1 MTSSAESPRSTRRAL
16 RFLLVIAVVAG
27 VAAGAAHLFAL
38 WEFDRAT
45 RPGPVTSRLA
55 AARVALVIEPWNRG
69 FAVRVVTL
77 RALQLF
83 EDAEIDPA
91 YFLLLPSTQ
100 VVSGDPFLKQVYQQ
114 VLAVKRV
121 TDSRKSHVQHGHE
134 TSTGALPLGGYQP

>member
-1 MTSSAESPRSTRRAL
+1 MTSSAESPRSTRGAL
-16 RFLLVIAVVAG
+16 RLLLVIAVVAG
-27 VAAGAAHLFAL
+27 VAAGAVHLFAS

-55 AARVALVIEPWNRG
+55 AARVALAIEPWNRG

-121 TDSRKSHVQHGHE
+121 TDSRKAHVQHGHE